1 MNDRKIL
8 LVDDSGMARRGTRQV
23 LESAGY
29 VVAEAEDGLV
39 ALERYFLDK
48 PDLVLLDLVM
58 KGMSGLDVLRN
69 LTQMD
74 GRARVIVLSADIQD
88 SSRELAES
96 GGAVGFLNKPVERAA
111 LLSAVSKALE
121 TGSSWS

>member
-1 MNDRKIL
+1 MSGHKVL
-8 LVDDSGMARRGTRQV
+8 LVDDSNMARRGVRQI

-58 KGMSGLDVLRN
+58 KGMDGLDVLKK
-69 LTQMD
+69 LTEMD
-74 GRARVIVLSADIQD
+74 AMARVIVISADVQD
-88 SSRELAES
+88 SSRDMARS
-96 GGAVGFLNKPVERAA
+96 GGAVGFLNKPVDRLQ
-111 LLSAVSKALE
+111 LLSAVAKALE
-121 TGSSWS
+121 TGSTWS